1 MVEKLLFGFR
11 LNLPHLNKE
20 VYAMTVL
27 KRIGRSS
34 PGALVT
40 AAFIGPGT
48 ITTCIRAGYTQSY
61 SLLSIMITAT
71 LLAIVIQ
78 YYAAKIGIITQCGIS
93 KNIQLTV
100 KSKIGRSV
108 AYLMIICAIFVGNC
122 AFEAGNITGAALGWQ
137 VLFQSPSSKVY
148 VVGTTV
154 IAGMLLW
161 KGHFS
166 FIQSALKLIVLLM
179 AVCFAAAMI
188 IVRPDLSNIISGLFS
203 LDFNDNVI
211 LIGALIGTTVGPYS
225 IFLHSEAA
233 AQLWHDSSDIKD
245 MMIDTI
251 VSIAI
256 GGIISC
262 CIIVVAAGTASVL
275 EIQDLTIM
283 NFSKSLELP
292 LGLIGQKIFLIG
304 LFAAG
309 ISSAITAPL
318 AAAYTI
324 TGLCS
329 EKSIISKKGLFHLV
343 WGTVLLF
350 GFIVSLFWGSSPTN
364 LILFVQYVN
373 ALVLPL
379 VIMFL
384 LYCLNSHNMGKHKN
398 GLLSNI
404 VLCTTVAICILFAFK
419 NFL

>member
-1 MVEKLLFGFR
+1 
-11 LNLPHLNKE
+11 
-20 VYAMTVL
+20 MTVL
-27 KRIGRSS
+27 KRIKMTS
-34 PGALVT
+34 PGSLVT

-61 SLLSIMITAT
+61 SLLSIMVIAT

-78 YYAAKIGIITQCGIS
+78 YYAAKVGIITQCGR
-93 KNIQLTV
+93 NICLTV
-100 KSKIGRSV
+100 KSKTGRFLACLLV
-108 AYLMIICAIFVGNC
+108 VCAIFVGNC
-122 AFEAGNITGAALGWQ
+122 AFEAGNITGAALGLQ
-137 VLFQSPSSKVY
+137 LLVPSLTSTGY
-148 VVGTTV
+148 IVGTTL
-154 IAGMLLW
+154 IAGLLLW
-161 KGHFS
+161 KGQFS
-166 FIQSALKLIVLLM
+166 FIQSVLKIVVLLM
-179 AVCFAAAMI
+179 AVCFLTATVI
-188 IVRPDLSNIISGLFS
+188 IRPDLSNIIHGLFS
-203 LDFNDNVI
+203 LDFNGNII

-233 AQLWHDSSDIKD
+233 AQLWHTPNDLKD

-251 VSIAI
+251 VSIAM

-262 CIIVVAAGTASVL
+262 CIIIVSASTATIL
-275 EIQDLTIM
+275 EIQELTIM

-292 LGLIGQKIFLIG
+292 LGLIGQKIFLVG

-324 TGLCS
+324 TELCP
-329 EKSIISKKGLFHLV
+329 EKPIITKKGVFRFS

-350 GFIVSLFWGSSPTN
+350 GLTISLILGSSPVN
-364 LILFVQYVN
+364 LILFAQYTN

-379 VIMFL
+379 VIIFL
-384 LYCLNSHNMGKHKN
+384 LYCLNSQSMGKHKN
-398 GLLSNI
+398 KLFSNVILCISI
-404 VLCTTVAICILFAFK
+404 VACILLAFK

>member
-1 MVEKLLFGFR
+1 
-11 LNLPHLNKE
+11 
-20 VYAMTVL
+20 MTVL
-27 KRIGRSS
+27 KRIKMAS
-34 PGALVT
+34 PGSLVT

-61 SLLSIMITAT
+61 SLLSIMVIAT

-78 YYAAKIGIITQCGIS
+78 YYAAKVGIITQCGIS
-93 KNIQLTV
+93 RNICLTV
-100 KSKIGRSV
+100 KSKTGRFV
-108 AYLMIICAIFVGNC
+108 ACLLVVCAIFVGNC
-122 AFEAGNITGAALGWQ
+122 AFEAGNITGAALGLQ
-137 VLFQSPSSKVY
+137 LLVPSLSSTGY
-148 VVGTTV
+148 IVGTTL
-154 IAGMLLW
+154 IAGLLLW
-161 KGHFS
+161 KGQFS
-166 FIQSALKLIVLLM
+166 FIQSVLKIVVLLM
-179 AVCFAAAMI
+179 AVCFLTATVI
-188 IVRPDLSNIISGLFS
+188 IRPDLSNIIHGLLS
-203 LDFNDNVI
+203 LDFNGNII

-233 AQLWHDSSDIKD
+233 AQLWHTPNDLKN

-251 VSIAI
+251 VSIAM

-262 CIIVVAAGTASVL
+262 CIIIVSASTATIL
-275 EIQDLTIM
+275 EIQELTIM

-292 LGLIGQKIFLIG
+292 LGLIGQKIFLVG

-324 TGLCS
+324 TELCP
-329 EKSIISKKGLFHLV
+329 EKPIITKKGVFRFS

-350 GFIVSLFWGSSPTN
+350 GLIISLILGSSPVN
-364 LILFVQYVN
+364 LILFAQYTN

-379 VIMFL
+379 VIIFL
-384 LYCLNSHNMGKHKN
+384 LYCLNSQSMGKHKN
-398 GLLSNI
+398 KLFSNVILCISI
-404 VLCTTVAICILFAFK
+404 VVCILLAFK

>member
-1 MVEKLLFGFR
+1 
-11 LNLPHLNKE
+11 
-20 VYAMTVL
+20 MTVL
-27 KRIGRSS
+27 KRIKMAS
-34 PGALVT
+34 PGSLVT

-61 SLLSIMITAT
+61 SLLSIMVIAT

-78 YYAAKIGIITQCGIS
+78 YYAAKVGIITQCGIS
-93 KNIQLTV
+93 RNICLTV
-100 KSKIGRSV
+100 KSKAGRFV
-108 AYLMIICAIFVGNC
+108 ACLLVVCAIFVGNC
-122 AFEAGNITGAALGWQ
+122 AFEAGNITGAALGLQ
-137 VLFQSPSSKVY
+137 LLVPSLSSTGY
-148 VVGTTV
+148 IVGITL
-154 IAGMLLW
+154 IAGLLLW
-161 KGHFS
+161 KGQFS
-166 FIQSALKLIVLLM
+166 FIQSVLKIVVLLM
-179 AVCFAAAMI
+179 AVCFLTATVI
-188 IVRPDLSNIISGLFS
+188 IRPDLSNIIHGLFS
-203 LDFNDNVI
+203 LDFNGNII

-233 AQLWHDSSDIKD
+233 AQLWHTPNDLKD

-251 VSIAI
+251 VSIAM

-262 CIIVVAAGTASVL
+262 CIIIVSASTATIL
-275 EIQDLTIM
+275 EIQELTIM

-292 LGLIGQKIFLIG
+292 LGLIGQKIFLVG

-324 TGLCS
+324 TELCP
-329 EKSIISKKGLFHLV
+329 EKPIITKKGVFRFS

-350 GFIVSLFWGSSPTN
+350 GLIISLILGSSPVN
-364 LILFVQYVN
+364 LILFAQYTN

-379 VIMFL
+379 VIIFL
-384 LYCLNSHNMGKHKN
+384 LYCLNSQSMGKHKN
-398 GLLSNI
+398 KLFSNVILCISI
-404 VLCTTVAICILFAFK
+404 VVCILLAFK

>member
-1 MVEKLLFGFR
+1 
-11 LNLPHLNKE
+11 
-20 VYAMTVL
+20 MTVL
-27 KRIGRSS
+27 KRIKMAS
-34 PGALVT
+34 PGSLVT

-61 SLLSIMITAT
+61 SLLSIMVIAT

-78 YYAAKIGIITQCGIS
+78 YYAAKVGIITQCGIS
-93 KNIQLTV
+93 RNICLTV
-100 KSKIGRSV
+100 KSKTGRFV
-108 AYLMIICAIFVGNC
+108 ACLLVVCAIFVGNC
-122 AFEAGNITGAALGWQ
+122 AFEAGNITGAALGLQ
-137 VLFQSPSSKVY
+137 LLFPSLSSTGY
-148 VVGTTV
+148 IVGTTL
-154 IAGMLLW
+154 IAGVLLW
-161 KGHFS
+161 KGQFS
-166 FIQSALKLIVLLM
+166 FIQSVLKMVVLLM
-179 AVCFAAAMI
+179 AVCFLTATVI
-188 IVRPDLSNIISGLFS
+188 IRPDLSNIIHGLFS
-203 LDFNDNVI
+203 LDFNGNSI

-233 AQLWHDSSDIKD
+233 AQLWHTPNDLKD

-262 CIIVVAAGTASVL
+262 CIIIVSAATATIL
-275 EIQDLTIM
+275 EIQELTIM

-292 LGLIGQKIFLIG
+292 LGLIGQKIFLVG

-324 TGLCS
+324 TELCP
-329 EKSIISKKGLFHLV
+329 EKPIITKKGVFRFS

-350 GFIVSLFWGSSPTN
+350 GLIISLILGSSPVN
-364 LILFVQYVN
+364 LILFAQYTN

-379 VIMFL
+379 VIIFL
-384 LYCLNSHNMGKHKN
+384 LYCLNSQSMGKHKN
-398 GLLSNI
+398 KLFSNI
-404 VLCTTVAICILFAFK
+404 ILCISIVICILLALK